1 MEIWKEGEVKMAK
14 YNLNWQET
22 DAQLLE
28 ALLLAT
34 GGEGGTTLQDVLL
47 MADAIDGTVFTLQ
60 ELEQGFEKLMSVN
73 FMSIRKNKLSLTQEF
88 LEDYASIADAEN
100 EQEALLKLLQ
110 TKHLTPGNMDEP
122 KILIKKYKLQNQ
134 FQAHLE
140 QFG

>member
-1 MEIWKEGEVKMAK
+1 MAK

>member
-1 MEIWKEGEVKMAK
+1 MNNMAK
-14 YNLNWQET
+14 YNLSWEDT
-22 DAQLLE
+22 DARLLE

-73 FMSIRKNKLSLTQEF
+73 FMNIQKRKLSLTQEF
-88 LEDYASIADAEN
+88 QEVYQSIPDAGDEKK
-100 EQEALLKLLQ
+100 ALLQLLES
-110 TKHLTPGNMDEP
+110 KDLTPENMDEP
-122 KILIKKYKLQNQ
+122 KILIKKYKIQHQLQ
-134 FQAHLE
+134 AYLE